1 MRLPPC
7 HWTDHIDAFGVLRGL
22 VVVVVSIDP
31 PSQSNPIWLN
41 EIQPMLLQWSGFDD
55 QSAVTTQVNT
65 SYADVAEISKHA
77 GF

>member
-7 HWTDHIDAFGVLRGL
+7 HWTDYIDAFGVLRGL
-22 VVVVVSIDP
+22 LVVIVSINQL
-31 PSQSNPIWLN
+31 SRSNPIWLN

-65 SYADVAEISKHA
+65 AYADVAEISKHA